1 MNRKLVLLKLLTLML
16 CLTFVGQALAQT
28 ATVGVSVGNVFKY
41 KVTYFWSS
49 TNSSAPLPADW
60 VAANETE
67 YYQANVTEVAGTT
80 ISLDTVQH
88 FLNGTNY
95 SRDELIDVGNSLG
108 GSLLVYAA
116 NLVAGSYLYPA
127 ATSLPWKINA
137 TVSRLY
143 GSGYRDTNHIEV
155 TMTNVNYSGVIYDY
169 RYTSLYFDKASGVLV
184 DATFEDVYANYPEQ
198 TFGRTINITDSSL
211 WTVAGTP
218 SDGDGNGDGQTGG
231 LPMELIIGV
240 IAVVVVV
247 AVLAAVLLLRKRGK
261 KRKN

>member
-1 MNRKLVLLKLLTLML
+1 MKRKLVLSKLLAIML
-16 CLTFVGQALAQT
+16 CLGFAGQVFAQVT
-28 ATVGVSVGNVFKY
+28 TVGVSAGNVFKY

-49 TNSSAPLPADW
+49 TNSSATIPADW

-67 YYQANVTEVAGTT
+67 YYQATVDEVTGTT
-80 ISLDTVQH
+80 ISLKTVQH
-88 FLNGTNY
+88 FLNGTDYNK
-95 SRDELIDVGNSLG
+95 DELIDVGSSLG
-108 GSLLVYAA
+108 GSLLIYAA
-116 NLVAGSYLYPA
+116 NLANGSYLYPA
-127 ATSLPWKINA
+127 ASLPWIING
-137 TVSRLY
+137 TVSRHY
-143 GSGYRDTNHIEV
+143 GSGYRDTNWIQV
-155 TMTNVNYSGVIYDY
+155 TMTDANYSGVIYNS

-218 SDGDGNGDGQTGG
+218 SDGDGSGDGQTGG

-240 IAVVVVV
+240 IVVVVVV

-261 KRKN
+261 KRKS